1 MYMKAKIILILFFF
15 SALSI
20 AAYAQSKHCL
30 LVGIS
35 DYGNPNGD
43 PNKWS
48 NISGANDVQL
58 LTPKFKSQ
66 GYNVVTLVNACA
78 THSNI
83 IASLKKLVGRCKK
96 NDVVYVHFSCHGQPV
111 EDLNGDEK
119 DGWDE
124 AIVPFDAMRKYKKG
138 VYEGQNHLLDDELNV
153 YITQIRKK
161 LGPSGLLYVVIDACH
176 SGGSSRE
183 AKNHIRGVRDGFSR
197 SNKPYEPIKDR
208 PNNDYYSLA
217 KDRFMSDV
225 IYLEACRS
233 YQNNKEIRDK
243 KTNMWYGSL
252 SYYINIVMKDYMI
265 DSNTKWIDIVEQG
278 MKNNI
283 NLRNQDMVVEST
295 VRISK

>member
-1 MYMKAKIILILFFF
+1 MKAKIILILYLF

-20 AAYAQSKHCL
+20 TAYTQNKHCL

-35 DYGNPNGD
+35 DYGNPNRDPD

-58 LTPKFKSQ
+58 LAPKFKSQ
-66 GYNVVTLVNACA
+66 GYNVVTLVNASA
-78 THSNI
+78 THNNI
-83 IASLKKLVGRCKK
+83 ISNLKKLVGRCKK
-96 NDVVYVHFSCHGQPV
+96 NDVIYVHFSCHGQPV

-124 AIVPFDAMRKYKKG
+124 AIVPFDAMKKYKKG

-176 SGGSSRE
+176 SGDSS
-183 AKNHIRGVRDGFSR
+183 KGITDHTRGVRDGFSK
-197 SNKPYEPIKDR
+197 SNKPYEPIKDKL
-208 PNNDYYSLA
+208 NNDYYSLA
-217 KDRFMSDV
+217 KDRLMSDV

-243 KTNMWYGSL
+243 ETNTWYGSL
-252 SYYINIVMKDYMI
+252 SYYISIAMKDYMI
-265 DSNTKWIDIVEQG
+265 SSNTKWIGVVEQG

-283 NLRNQDMVVEST
+283 KLSNQDMVVEST
-295 VRISK
+295 VKINK